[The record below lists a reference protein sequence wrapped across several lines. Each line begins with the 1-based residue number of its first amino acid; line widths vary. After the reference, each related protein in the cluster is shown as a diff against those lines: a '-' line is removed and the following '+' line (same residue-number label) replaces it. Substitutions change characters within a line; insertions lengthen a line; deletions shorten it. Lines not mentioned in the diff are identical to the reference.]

1 MPRPNRDEVYSDEEC
16 CVVHCYNR
24 CVRQE
29 FLLGIDEKTGEDRSY
44 RKQWLVE
51 RLESLV
57 TTFAIDV
64 LDFAIMDNH
73 FHVLLRNHPEIRD
86 EFTPREVAER
96 WLSLYPG
103 RRIDEFTS
111 KGPTDTEIDA
121 LVNDAEQIEI
131 IRKRIGS
138 ISWFMSALSEPIA
151 RRANIEDNVSG
162 KFWENRFKAERM
174 LDDASTLACSIYINL
189 NHIRAKKPN
198 LAEEGL
204 DASIKLRLDGA
215 KGIEVA
221 SQALNRIDL
230 GEVDEVTNVRRLA
243 SIKTTK
249 ERMLAARKSSTK
261 RKILSGAW
269 LAPLTLDEAGK
280 VDLSIKQAST
290 TGYRASDKGYLP
302 LSLDSYVSL
311 MTWTAAN
318 PPQKGSETKPSIEHT
333 QVLEQLGVDPSSW
346 SSLIWGFEKLL
357 KGASRIGNPRKMEEE
372 SKKHSRRWSRKQLKA
387 AAYFR
392 DDPISGVVTGK
403 VIEEQVFKPEVE
415 SSVALETKPALV
427 SESFVSYSCTRL
439 PRPVQETM
447 ST

>member
-1 MPRPNRDEVYSDEEC
+1 MPRPNRDEVYSDEES

-29 FLLGIDEKTGEDRSY
+29 FLLGLDEKTGEDRSY
-44 RKQWLVE
+44 RKQWLVD

-86 EFTPREVAER
+86 EFTPREIAVR

-111 KGPTDTEIDA
+111 TGPTDTEIEA
-121 LVNDAEQIEI
+121 LMNNAEQIEI

-189 NHIRAKKPN
+189 NHIRSKKAN

-204 DASIKLRLDGA
+204 DASIRKRLDGA
-215 KGIEVA
+215 KGIEVP

-249 ERMLAARKSSTK
+249 ERMQAARKSSTK

-290 TGYRASDKGYLP
+290 TGYRASDKGFLP
-302 LSLDSYVSL
+302 LNLDSYVSL
-311 MTWTAAN
+311 MAWTAAN
-318 PPQKGSETKPSIEHT
+318 PPQKGSETKPSIEHA
-333 QVLEQLGVDPSSW
+333 QVLEQLGIDPSSW

-357 KGASRIGNPRKMEEE
+357 KGASRIGSPRKMEEE
-372 SKKHSRRWSRKQLKA
+372 SKKHSRKWSRKQLKA
-387 AAYFR
+387 ADYFR

-403 VIEEQVFKPEVE
+403 VIEEQAFKSDRE
-415 SSVALETKPALV
+415 SRVSTEPQSVLV
-427 SESFVSYSCTRL
+427 SESVVSYSCSGL
-439 PRPVQETM
+439 VISVDNAI

>member
-1 MPRPNRDEVYSDEEC
+1 MPRPNRDEVYSDEES

-29 FLLGIDEKTGEDRSY
+29 FLLGLDEKTGEDRSY
-44 RKQWLVE
+44 RKQWLVD

-86 EFTPREVAER
+86 EFTPREIAVR

-111 KGPTDTEIDA
+111 TGPTDTEIEA
-121 LVNDAEQIEI
+121 LMNNAEQIEI

-189 NHIRAKKPN
+189 NHIRAKKAN

-204 DASIKLRLDGA
+204 EASIRQRLDGA

-230 GEVDEVTNVRRLA
+230 NEVDEVTNVRTLA

-249 ERMLAARKSSTK
+249 ERMQAARKSSTK

-318 PPQKGSETKPSIEHT
+318 PPQKGAETKPSVEHT
-333 QVLEQLGVDPSSW
+333 QVLEQLGIDPSSW

-372 SKKHSRRWSRKQLKA
+372 SKKHSRRWSRKQMKA

-392 DDPISGVVTGK
+392 GDPLSGVVTKK
-403 VIEEQVFKPEVE
+403 VIDEQTINPDRELSDSLEAK
-415 SSVALETKPALV
+415 SVMV
-427 SESFVSYSCTRL
+427 SEPINSYSCASF
-439 PRPVQETM
+439 PRSVHEAI